1 MADYQERFYDDSL
14 NSLTLLDY
22 DNTITIN
29 LEMATSTS
37 SDYSSASK
45 NINKL
50 NEIKI
55 SKDKVEILEHI
66 KRFINESDVCCVLTL
81 YYTLECIELK
91 DWNNLK
97 HILSILKYPDNN
109 NINFE
114 KWFLSQFISNLCEN
128 IDYLRIDW
136 IHKMIFNDFLIKNL
150 KADGFDLVY
159 KFIDKLYNIIPH
171 DFYSYLINCDELK
184 PKKIVST
191 LDIHSFN
198 LFINLSLSSI
208 QI

>member
-29 LEMATSTS
+29 LEMTASTS
-37 SDYSSASK
+37 SEYSSTSK
-45 NINKL
+45 TSNKL

-55 SKDKVEILEHI
+55 SKEKNEILEHI
-66 KRFINESDVCCVLTL
+66 KRFINESDVCCILTL

-109 NINFE
+109 NNINFE

-128 IDYLRIDW
+128 IDYLR
-136 IHKMIFNDFLIKNL
+136 N
-150 KADGFDLVY
+150 DGFM
-159 KFIDKLYNIIPH
+159 K
-171 DFYSYLINCDELK
+171 
-184 PKKIVST
+184 
-191 LDIHSFN
+191 
-198 LFINLSLSSI
+198 
-208 QI
+208 

>member
-1 MADYQERFYDDSL
+1 
-14 NSLTLLDY
+14 
-22 DNTITIN
+22 
-29 LEMATSTS
+29 
-37 SDYSSASK
+37 
-45 NINKL
+45 
-50 NEIKI
+50 
-55 SKDKVEILEHI
+55 
-66 KRFINESDVCCVLTL
+66 
-81 YYTLECIELK
+81 
-91 DWNNLK
+91 
-97 HILSILKYPDNN
+97 LSILKYPDNNNNN

-128 IDYLRIDW
+128 IDYLRNEW

-171 DFYSYLINCDELK
+171 EFYSYLVNCDELK

-191 LDIHSFN
+191 LHIYSISS
-198 LFINLSLSSI
+198 LISLSLSLSSI